1 MLRAGD
7 RHSEGEPETIK
18 YQQKVFDLASSWT
31 LPICPSWVGHQSGS
45 GLCALSAE
53 GACYVPG
60 TDTASGL
67 AAWKETHTELP
78 TQCVNTTIFPEYQCP
93 YPGVDVKC
101 KFPMLPTQALAT
113 CHQRRARAAWRS
125 GRPPTRSFR
134 HSASCRQRCWTT
146 CAPIRGLM

>member
-1 MLRAGD
+1 MG
-7 RHSEGEPETIK
+7 
-18 YQQKVFDLASSWT
+18 VFDLASSWT

-101 KFPMLPTQALAT
+101 KFPMLPLSFLGGTGVWQWTL
-113 CHQRRARAAWRS
+113 
-125 GRPPTRSFR
+125 RSFAR
-134 HSASCRQRCWTT
+134 RRLLRATNGERERLGGVEGHPRGASDTVPRSVSAV
-146 CAPIRGLM
+146 GLHVPLSGD